1 MQLFKERLMNATIR
15 STNEEQFK
23 LDLSNAIEKSYL
35 YDNDDEQ
42 HPVIT
47 YLSEMNSKQNG
58 GGWLFQLGAR
68 MSHSRT
74 NNDIFLATVL
84 YSIVGCR
91 SNSDYCEI
99 LVDALRGSTATKQK
113 SKKPSSNLLQVSL

>member
-1 MQLFKERLMNATIR
+1 MNATIR